1 MQLKRKLLYSV
12 LALSSVA
19 LFACGDDNDGTSVLR
34 YVFSSRFTSGSSVST
49 SGQVAR
55 QVLIADLNT
64 EIAKGLDIKIIN
76 APTTVD
82 TQAEALAILNQ
93 YYADGTDVLG
103 ATPITLKTTPA
114 TKQTSYTD
122 ISVGKKLQNKIAG
135 NDSVTDHKDWDAPR
149 SFVGFTAASP
159 DDLIQTWLGAI
170 AANTATKAAGT
181 NRPDPIDNTKSLT
194 VFQSND
200 GLDLKQ
206 LVQKFLLGAITF
218 SQGTDDYLDDAT
230 PNKGLLAANVQDG
243 TKAHTKLEHQFDEAF
258 GYFGAARNY
267 NDYTDNEIRGKS
279 GRDAFKSGYND
290 TNGDGAIDLLSEFNF
305 GNSTNAAKRDAGST
319 TGTDF
324 TKSIFDAFVTGR
336 AIITNASDPLTADE
350 MTALKAQRDII
361 VANWEKAIAAT
372 VVHYINEVVN
382 DDMAVFGQAGYSYSN
397 HIKHWGELKGFSL
410 GFQFNPRSA
419 LSDAKF
425 AEFHTKVGERPVL
438 PNDAAGVATPQ
449 ATIDSYKTS
458 LLAARDILQTAYNF
472 DATDVAG
479 W

>member
-1 MQLKRKLLYSV
+1 MQFKRKLLYSV

-19 LFACGDDNDGTSVLR
+19 LFACGDDATAILRYIFDSRFSPGTS
-34 YVFSSRFTSGSSVST
+34 SVAT

-64 EIAKGLDIKIIN
+64 EIATGLDTRITN
-76 APTTVD
+76 AVTTVD

-93 YYADGTDVLG
+93 YYTGGTDTLG
-103 ATPITLKTTPA
+103 ASPIALKTTPA

-122 ISVGKKLQNKIAG
+122 ISAGKKLQNKIAG
-135 NDSVTDHKDWDAPR
+135 NDAVTDHKDWDAPGN
-149 SFVGFTAASP
+149 FVGYTAASP
-159 DDLIQTWLGAI
+159 DALIQTWLSAI

-181 NRPDPIDNTKSLT
+181 NRPDPIDASKSLK
-194 VFQSND
+194 VYQSND

-230 PNKGLLAANVQDG
+230 AGKGLLAPNVQDG
-243 TKAHTKLEHQFDEAF
+243 TKPYTKLEHQFDEGF

-279 GRDAFKSGYND
+279 GRDAFKNGYND
-290 TNGDGAIDLLSEFNF
+290 TDGDGAIDLLSEFNF

-324 TKSIFDAFVTGR
+324 TKSIFDAFVRGR
-336 AIITNASDPLTADE
+336 AIISNASDPLTTAELD
-350 MTALKAQRDII
+350 ALKAQRDII
-361 VANWEKAIAAT
+361 VTNWEKAIAAT
-372 VVHYINEVVN
+372 VVHYINDVLG
-382 DDMAVFGQAGYSYSN
+382 DMGKFGQTTYSYGD
-397 HIKHWGELKGFSL
+397 HIKHWGELKGFAL
-410 GFQFNPRSA
+410 GFQFNPRSPMNTA
-419 LSDAKF
+419 TRF
-425 AEFHTKVGERPVL
+425 ADFHTKVGEKPVL
-438 PNDAAGVATPQ
+438 PNASAAAIT
-449 ATIDSYKTS
+449 AYKTA
-458 LLAARDILQTAYNF
+458 LGEARDILQTAYNF
-472 DATDVAG
+472 DPSDVAG